1 MGKTMNKINV
11 VKTPLVLAASM
22 MLGMSVSAT
31 VNAEDL
37 ASLYAKS
44 VSDASVVQADEITDK
59 LFSLNK
65 SNKDLV
71 WNDDGSKV
79 LVLTWKSQS
88 SYDNYVKPV
97 TATSSSEDYVM
108 WVTLAPQLKRFCT
121 EFVQNTPNI
130 TQAQLDLRL
139 KQYLGLHYDW
149 SYDVFAELWV
159 SPEDLFRPCVDPQVN
174 DTTCE
179 MKFGDTIPTVKNI
192 ANYKKFYQNLYYND
206 FRVLPGVPWT
216 GLGYTYDWKDNGT
229 DIGASE
235 YIMTPGASYKIK
247 QSYATAEYCGLK

>member
-1 MGKTMNKINV
+1 MNTKIRLALISSAV
-11 VKTPLVLAASM
+11 VAA
-22 MLGMSVSAT
+22 GVSTTAM
-31 VNAEDL
+31 AEDL

-121 EFVQNTPNI
+121 DFVKSTPNV
-130 TQAQLDLRL
+130 TQEALELRL
-139 KQYLGLHYDW
+139 KQYLGLHYEW
-149 SYDVFAELWV
+149 SYDVFAEMWV
-159 SPEDLFRPCVDPQVN
+159 SPSDMFRPCVDPQV
-174 DTTCE
+174 DDSTCD
-179 MKFGDTIPTVKNI
+179 MKFGKQIPEVRNI

-235 YIMTPGASYKIK
+235 YILTPSTEYKIK
-247 QSYATAEYCGLK
+247 QSYSTAEYCGLK